1 MDDLKKGNAVYWD
14 INRNYLIQEQKIDIP
29 LITPDEAGRH
39 LAQIS
44 FDQDLVIFECFLP
57 DLIGHKKDSSRAA
70 AFLEM
75 LDKFLNGLSESIEK
89 NTSIILTSDHGNMED
104 LSTGQ
109 HTRNPVPLLVMGPL
123 AQCFTEAISIL
134 DLTGL
139 IIKNMGI

>member
-1 MDDLKKGNAVYWD
+1 
-14 INRNYLIQEQKIDIP
+14 
-29 LITPDEAGRH
+29 
-39 LAQIS
+39 
-44 FDQDLVIFECFLP
+44 
-57 DLIGHKKDSSRAA
+57 
-70 AFLEM
+70 M